1 MQYHSW
7 NIFEAWAGEYRIS
20 AHANRPTPA
29 PEDLQGQPQRLIR
42 LDLMRFWPTCSYQI
56 RRSFTKTYAQREE
69 PSFHAPTTSVPTFVL
84 GFCLIYRF
92 QITAVALN
100 PSHRSHLL
108 VGSKVYLKGA
118 SVWYWDSHVELLWT
132 GIEALGRGPQI
143 PSVHRELPQ
152 KSVLQC
158 GRRLSGP

>member
-108 VGSKVYLKGA
+108 VGSKVYLK
-118 SVWYWDSHVELLWT
+118 
-132 GIEALGRGPQI
+132 ALGRGPQI